1 MWKHGN
7 DSFLKE
13 QLGAPTAQDYAKLE
27 EEKRRLE
34 QELVD
39 ARTRITDLET
49 QVRSIRNKI

>member
-7 DSFLKE
+7 GSFLKE